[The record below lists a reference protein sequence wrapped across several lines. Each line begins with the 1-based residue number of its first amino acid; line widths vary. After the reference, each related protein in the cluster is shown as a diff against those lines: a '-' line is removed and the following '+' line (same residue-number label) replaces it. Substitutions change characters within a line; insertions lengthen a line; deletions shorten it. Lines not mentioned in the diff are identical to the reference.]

1 MPETATPSSAMPLDA
16 PNLSVGA
23 SAFRLRGGL
32 WFAAGVW
39 VSWILLSVL
48 LTWSAFRFHLRH
60 FEPQSLLLL
69 TGAAVVGSV
78 AVHLLLRRHAI
89 RQVTL
94 PLLAASVVAACVVFE
109 PWALIVTAAGFVACY
124 GLGRFLRERFGLVV
138 GPGSQ
143 EIALSAGLGLALSI
157 LALFWL
163 GLAHLYRAPVFLALL
178 LGACIAFRRE
188 IKGLWTSCRGL
199 QGTLT
204 AVLAKKDTTVSI
216 AIVFGVAQVLLGLI
230 VVLTP
235 ALDADFISFHFPLVR
250 FYAAQHALT
259 PLPTLDYTYYPQG
272 VEMLMTFGHVLA
284 GQAAARMIPQ
294 IFFVVLL
301 LLIPTV
307 AHELG
312 LSRRAAVLAIVFVAA
327 LPFLHRTAV
336 FAKNDP
342 ALAFFQLSALLCYF
356 RSRSDTDGHWL
367 RLGAVFLAASFA
379 VKHVALFGAI
389 PIGILYLWRLRR
401 HPRPVREIAILAGLF
416 AVVALPWHVRTFVHT
431 GSPVYPAAVNYAT
444 SVLGSGESA
453 PAGRAEFGYLRIPV
467 EVLFRGGR
475 FFESV
480 SRNPLGILFVL
491 LLGIWLVVRRRVSSP
506 VERACLLFC
515 LAYYLYWGAI
525 WPVVRYAI
533 VPFLLLATMMSGRLV
548 ALRDRAGGMSRLV
561 SSSAWAY
568 GLFFA
573 LLVTLILEIKPGM
586 IGYLTGTLTESRYIA
601 LNDPRYESLHFLAE
615 NAEPDDLIFSVRNL
629 AAGFAPNPGRFHASQ
644 AMTSASISNTLLT
657 DLRKR
662 SYRFL
667 ILPSSTSVDES
678 VKATSAQYEL
688 ALVHRDRAFRVFRL
702 GPP

>member
-1 MPETATPSSAMPLDA
+1 MPLDT
-16 PNLSVGA
+16 PNPVAVA
-23 SAFRLRGGL
+23 SEFRLRGGL
-32 WFAAGVW
+32 RLASGIWIF
-39 VSWILLSVL
+39 WILLSVL

-69 TGAAVVGSV
+69 AGAALVGSI

-94 PLLAASVVAACVVFE
+94 PLLAASVVAACLVFE

-124 GLGRFLRERFGLVV
+124 GLGRFLRERFGLAVE
-138 GPGSQ
+138 PGSQ
-143 EIALSAGLGLALSI
+143 EIALSAGLGLALSTS
-157 LALFWL
+157 ALFWL
-163 GLAHLYRAPVFLALL
+163 GLAHLYRTPVFLALL

-188 IKGLWTSCRGL
+188 IKGLLTSCQRL

-204 AVLAKKDTTVSI
+204 AVLAKKDAAVSI

-272 VEMLMTFGHVLA
+272 LEVLMTFGHVLA
-284 GQAAARMIPQ
+284 GQAADRMIPQ
-294 IFFVVLL
+294 IFFVLLL

-312 LSRRAAVLAIVFVAA
+312 LSRRAAVLAIVFIAA

-342 ALAFFQLSALLCYF
+342 ALAFFQLSILLCYF
-356 RSRSDTDGHWL
+356 RSRSDTGGHWL
-367 RLGAVFLAASFA
+367 RLGAIFLAASFA

-389 PIGILYLWRLRR
+389 PIGILYLWQLRR
-401 HPRPVREIAILAGLF
+401 HPRPVREIVILAGLF
-416 AVVALPWHVRTFVHT
+416 AVVALPWHARTFVHT

-453 PAGRAEFGYLRIPV
+453 PAVRAEFGYLRIPI

-475 FFESV
+475 FFESA
-480 SRNPLGILFVL
+480 SRSPLGILFVV
-491 LLGIWLVVRRRVSSP
+491 LLGLWLVVRRRENSP

-525 WPVVRYAI
+525 WPVIRYAI
-533 VPFLLLATMMSGRLV
+533 VPILLLATILCGRLV
-548 ALRDRAGGMSRLV
+548 ALRDRAGGVSRFL
-561 SSSAWAY
+561 SISAWAY

-573 LLVTLILEIKPGM
+573 LLVTLMLEVKPGM
-586 IGYLTGTLTESRYIA
+586 IGYLTGDLSESRYIA
-601 LNDPRYESLHFLAE
+601 LNDPRYESLQFLVE
-615 NAEPDDLIFSVRNL
+615 NAEPDDLIYSARNL
-629 AAGFAPNPGRFHASQ
+629 AAGFAPNPGRFYTSQ
-644 AMTSASISNTLLT
+644 AITPPSISATLLT

-662 SYRFL
+662 PYRFL
-667 ILPSSTSVDES
+667 ILPSSASVDES
-678 VKATSAQYEL
+678 VNAASAQYQL
-688 ALVHRDRAFRVFRL
+688 ALVHRDRAFRVYRL